1 MGAAVNSNPRR
12 PASPPPAES
21 GVGVPVLWHLK
32 VSNYNEKAR
41 WALDYKRV
49 AHVRRAL
56 VPGSHRRVAER
67 LSGGRTLPVL
77 VLDGEALGDSTR
89 IIEALERRHP
99 QPALYPRDPIERQRA
114 LELEDYFDEE
124 LGPCCRLLFLHQALP
139 DTRLML
145 GAFAPD
151 LTGVPLLAARARFPL
166 MRRRIRTQ
174 FAIDAASVARAY
186 DTLQAAGE
194 RFRTELGPGGYLVGE
209 TFTVADLT
217 LAALV
222 APIVAPESFSYP
234 QPQRGHPR
242 LAPVR
247 DALAESGILQ
257 WTREIYERHRGRSAA
272 LSLSETDPLLADA
285 RARRPRGRPRRSRI
299 ARGRR

>member
-1 MGAAVNSNPRR
+1 MSAAVNSNPRR
-12 PASPPPAES
+12 PASPPPAQS

-49 AHVRRAL
+49 AHVRRAV
-56 VPGSHRRVAER
+56 VPGRHRRVAER

-89 IIEALERRHP
+89 IIETLERRHP
-99 QPALYPRDPIERQRA
+99 QPPLYPRDPIERQRA

-124 LGPCCRLLFLHQALP
+124 LGPCCRLLFLDQALP

-174 FAIDAASVARAY
+174 FAISAASVARAY

-194 RFRTELGPGGYLVGE
+194 RFRTALAGVGDE
-209 TFTVADLT
+209 ILHLRPLRRRDQRAEIDAKPLIQSVHAGKRTMDIDGL
-217 LAALV
+217 
-222 APIVAPESFSYP
+222 IVSGFA
-234 QPQRGHPR
+234 QKTN
-242 LAPVR
+242 
-247 DALAESGILQ
+247 DALRFSKGI
-257 WTREIYERHRGRSAA
+257 RADEMRA
-272 LSLSETDPLLADA
+272 LRKLRD
-285 RARRPRGRPRRSRI
+285 
-299 ARGRR
+299 